1 MKNLRVLSKDTTL
14 EKIRANEAMLPT
26 DVHLVRYAKDGVE
39 KIAAIRA
46 YKYVEIFDELYDQ
59 GYQVLEITRGFGR
72 IKPKLYNASIHE
84 ASL

>member
-1 MKNLRVLSKDTTL
+1 MKNLRVLSEDTTL

-26 DVHLVRYAKDGVE
+26 DTHLVRYAKDGAE
-39 KIAAIRA
+39 KVAAIRA
-46 YKYVEIFDELYDQ
+46 FKYVDIFDELYDQ

>member
-1 MKNLRVLSKDTTL
+1 MKNLRVLSEDTTL
-14 EKIRANEAMLPT
+14 EKIQKAEPMLPT

-39 KIAAIRA
+39 KVAAIRA

-59 GYQVLEITRGFGR
+59 GYQVLEIKRGFGR
-72 IKPKLYNASIHE
+72 IKPKLYNKQIHE

>member
-1 MKNLRVLSKDTTL
+1 MKNLRVLSEDTTL
-14 EKIRANEAMLPT
+14 EKIQANEPMLPT

-39 KIAAIRA
+39 KVAAIRA

-59 GYQVLEITRGFGR
+59 GYQVLEIKRGFGR
-72 IKPKLYNASIHE
+72 IKPKLYNSKIHE

>member
-1 MKNLRVLSKDTTL
+1 MKNLRVLSEDTTL
-14 EKIRANEAMLPT
+14 EKIRANESVLPT

-39 KIAAIRA
+39 KVAAIRA
-46 YKYVEIFDELYDQ
+46 YKYVEIFDDLYDH
-59 GYQVLEITRGFGR
+59 GYEVLEITRGFGR

>member
-1 MKNLRVLSKDTTL
+1 MSRCFPPTSTWCDTP
-14 EKIRANEAMLPT
+14 RG
-26 DVHLVRYAKDGVE
+26 DGE

-59 GYQVLEITRGFGR
+59 GYTVLEIKRGFGR
-72 IKPKLYNASIHE
+72 IKPKLYNSKIHE